1 MADNIDFDFF
11 DSPDDNASPVSVTQ
25 SHKDDKTSDNNK
37 FNNTTTSH
45 DKRGNKQR
53 ADLHTRTN
61 MKKDTTSQN
70 QRHSRHR
77 ESNYRNSS
85 DNSSDFNSSDE
96 DSTTHKKKRSAKKKK
111 QQHGNSSS
119 SSCGSRKSPLGSFS
133 DDGNS
138 DCPNGTGGDKSY
150 SKYSSSDE
158 DDAKIAVYVHSN
170 NELEAAD
177 YQGRS
182 TKSRRYTSR
191 NDNASRKPPLPS
203 SSSASAWQEMHNK
216 QVTKAHNA
224 LTDKDSLSL
233 LAPGSTYY
241 APDGRK
247 MKKGRCR
254 YSDKEVSASNSSSS
268 DEEEI
273 RRTLNNK
280 SRRKQNSDLKLGL
293 GDLASPRS
301 RSSNS
306 RSRSNS
312 SEWSTGRY

>member
-268 DEEEI
+268 DEEI

-312 SEWSTGRY
+312 SEWSTGR